1 MHSRARW
8 VNSRTV
14 PGFGRNEEG
23 AAVRPVGNGQTK
35 GTDSPLTIS
44 PPRWSIPARVAWQPF
59 FADGGAF
66 PLAST
71 CLILTCE
78 HAGNRVPP
86 EFREILSPDHPI
98 LSTHAGYDLGAL
110 ELARHLARRLE
121 APLLFSTVTR
131 LVVDLNRSVGNPALY
146 SRFTRPLLR
155 ETRLRILERYY
166 HPHRDR
172 VESEI
177 LARVRKGHRVL
188 HLGIHS
194 FTPEMGGKI
203 RRTDIGLLYDPA
215 RGLERE
221 FCDTWKECLERAD
234 PNLRVRRNYP
244 YLGVADG
251 FTTSLRR
258 KFPPHRYLGI
268 EVETNQKW
276 LFSRGKGWL
285 DLKQTLSESLA
296 ETLGFS

>member
-1 MHSRARW
+1 MS
-8 VNSRTV
+8 
-14 PGFGRNEEG
+14 
-23 AAVRPVGNGQTK
+23 
-35 GTDSPLTIS
+35 
-44 PPRWSIPARVAWQPF
+44 
-59 FADGGAF
+59 
-66 PLAST
+66 ST

-86 EFREILSPDHPI
+86 EFREALPPDHPI
-98 LSTHAGYDLGAL
+98 LQTHAGYDLGAL

-131 LVVDLNRSVGNPALY
+131 LVVDLNRSIGNPALY
-146 SRFTRPLLR
+146 SRFTRPLPR

-215 RGLERE
+215 RGPERD
-221 FCDTWKECLERAD
+221 FCDAWKDSLDSAA
-234 PNLRVRRNYP
+234 PSLRVRRNYP

-258 KFPPHRYLGI
+258 RLKPLRYLGI
-268 EVETNQKW
+268 EVEINQKW
-276 LFSRGKGWL
+276 QLFGGERWRN
-285 DLKQTLSESLA
+285 LKQTLSESLA
-296 ETLGFS
+296 EVLEFS